1 MRKKNIALLGAV
13 SLGLMALVGG
23 TWAAWTQELTAGN
36 EFQTANYSTKLEEK
50 FQSPD
55 DWQPGVETE
64 KNVWLSNPGE
74 VPVLTKAV
82 VSQSWVRRE
91 DVLAVTEPGGSP
103 TPVKPLKGESYP
115 LTLGGSDEYAALI
128 QFNRPKTAVLRQGT
142 RGEEGRSA
150 LGLTVVDSFE
160 DAAGSWLLLDE
171 TPDEEGNWTF
181 YYVGVVEPKGRT
193 PHLIESVTMNP
204 KAQNTILGKKTEY
217 VKHGDSYEQV
227 TIDLVNPEPGY
238 DSATYTLTVSMTTVQ
253 ATKDAVIDVFA
264 GGNRARSEATEQ
276 VLVNYL
282 AENMAGTGIFTSD
295 RTGKSL
301 RFDEANGTMEYT
313 VKGAESGTEDGNWF
327 MSFTDM
333 VPGGTYIDEMT
344 IENLSRKNFDVFM
357 QIVPRDQDS
366 VIKDDLLKLI
376 SMKVYYNDQK
386 IYDGTAMGAIDPDN
400 SNMQE
405 ERPLGY
411 YAAGS
416 SGRIRVELQLSK
428 DLTLDGEE
436 VYYNDGS
443 GVPVRLSGTTNEY
456 MGVLTKIDWK
466 FMVQEREGGRRPG
479 GGGGG
484 GGDDDDTTTITPGPV
499 PTTTLTTIDGE
510 EVPLAFIPDEEVPLI
525 GMLPQT
531 GDEQPILLAAALVLL
546 SGSLL
551 IFLAVTRRR
560 RRRES

>member
-36 EFQTANYSTKLEEK
+36 EFRTANYSTKLEEK

-103 TPVKPLKGESYP
+103 SPVKPLKGESYP
-115 LTLGGSDEYAALI
+115 LTLGGDDGYAALI
-128 QFNRPKTAVLRQGT
+128 GFNTSAVSVLRQGLQ
-142 RGEEGRSA
+142 GDGVSL
-150 LGLTVVDSFE
+150 LGLPIADSFE
-160 DAAGSWLLLDE
+160 DAAGGWLLLDE
-171 TPDEEGNWTF
+171 TPDENGSWTF

-204 KAQNTILGKKTEY
+204 KAGNTVLGKKTEY
-217 VKHGDSYEQV
+217 IKHEDTYEQV

-253 ATKDAVIDVFA
+253 ATRDAVIDVFA
-264 GGNRARSEATEQ
+264 GGGRARSEATEQ
-276 VLVNYL
+276 ILVQYL
-282 AENMAGTGIFTSD
+282 ADNIAGTGIFTSD

-301 RFDEANGTMEYT
+301 RFNESGGTMEYT
-313 VKGAESGTEDGNWF
+313 VKGAGSGTEDGSWF

-344 IENLSRKNFDVFM
+344 IENHSRKNFDVFM
-357 QIVPRDQDS
+357 QVVPRNQDT
-366 VIKDDLLKLI
+366 VLKDDLLKLI
-376 SMKVYYNDQK
+376 TMKVYYNDQK
-386 IYDGTAMGAIDPDN
+386 IYDGTAMGAIDPESN
-400 SNMQE
+400 NMQE

-416 SGRIRVELQLSK
+416 SGKIRVELQLSK
-428 DLTLDGEE
+428 DLTLDGET

-443 GVPVRLSGTTNEY
+443 GVPVELSGTTSEY
-456 MGVLTKIDWK
+456 MGILTKIDWK
-466 FMVQEREGGRRPG
+466 FMVQERSDGRRPG

-484 GGDDDDTTTITPGPV
+484 GGSTTTITPDPV

-510 EVPLAFIPDEEVPLI
+510 EVPLALIPDEDVPLM

-531 GDEQPILLAAALVLL
+531 GDEQPILLAAALLVL
-546 SGSLL
+546 SGTMM
-551 IFLAVTRRR
+551 IFLVVIRRR